1 MEPTL
6 SVIIP
11 YLNEQ
16 DSLRELYHRLTSAL
30 VHSET
35 YELVFVDDG
44 STDGS
49 FAIVEELYRTDERV
63 RAIRLRRNCGKS
75 AAQMVGFRAA
85 RGTSLATIDA
95 DLQDEPAEI
104 PKMLAALDHADC
116 VVGWKKARHDPW
128 TKRVPSFFFNATA
141 RGLFGIKLHDM
152 NCGLKVMRREVTD
165 GMELY
170 GELHRFIPVLAAQS
184 GFRVAEVPVEHH
196 ERRFGRSK
204 YGWKRFMRGGMDL
217 ITVAFL
223 GRFRNRPLHF
233 FGGVGA
239 LLFAIGILCAIYLS
253 VLHFLG
259 QSIGDRPLLLFAALA
274 ILVGL
279 QFTFTGLLAE
289 LLISRGPERH
299 YPIQT
304 MLDHEAPRV
313 NTHGTS

>member
-11 YLNEQ
+11 FFNEQ
-16 DSLRELYHRLTSAL
+16 DSLRELYRRITGAL
-30 VHSET
+30 VNIGS

-49 FAIVEELYRTDERV
+49 FGIVEELFRSDERI
-63 RAIRLRRNCGKS
+63 RAIQLRRNCGKS

-85 RGTSLATIDA
+85 RSKIIATIDA
-95 DLQDEPAEI
+95 DLQDEPNEI

-116 VVGWKKARHDPW
+116 VVGWKKTRHDPW

-141 RGLFGIKLHDM
+141 RWLFGVKLHDM
-152 NCGLKVMRREVTD
+152 NCGLKVMRREVAD

-170 GELHRFIPVLAAQS
+170 GELHRFIPVLAAQA

-196 ERRFGRSK
+196 ERQFGKSK
-204 YGWKRFMRGGMDL
+204 YGWKRFVRGSMDL
-217 ITVAFL
+217 MTVAFL

-239 LLFAIGILCAIYLS
+239 LLFLLGILCAVYLS
-253 VLHFLG
+253 FLHFLG
-259 QSIGDRPLLLFAALA
+259 QSIGNRPLLLFSALA

-289 LLISRGPERH
+289 LLISRGPERQ
-299 YPIQT
+299 YPVRGI
-304 MLDHEAPRV
+304 LDHAL
-313 NTHGTS
+313 HGT